1 MAKKKIGSNSYKKDT
16 IATKIDDNKSSFEIK
31 RKSNPIINIFLVLS
45 LISSISYFVTI
56 LIFKQNDLNIISE
69 LISMLLVIIFNVFFI
84 CTSINNGRK
93 NNTSL
98 LFSIFFLIIY
108 NVFGIVT
115 SSGVIN
121 IQSVNKLDDF
131 TGRSLVDV
139 VKWADK
145 NDINLVQNYEYSD
158 MVPEYHIIGQKE
170 EVGKSIKD
178 IDSLTVVVS
187 EGANPNKEV
196 IVPNMVTWNCDK
208 VLEFIEKNKLSN
220 VEVSFIVSDKVKD
233 TVIEQSKSGNM
244 ARNEELKLTFSL
256 GEGDEISDTKLS
268 DLTNMSKFKA
278 EFYLKRHAI
287 NYEIKREFSNKIKR
301 DYVMAQSIKPG
312 TVIKAN
318 SEDKV
323 IITISRGEEIKAPN
337 LTSMSMA
344 EITDWVIKNR
354 LKLEFS
360 EKYDDSVDDNKVIS
374 ANYKKGDIIE
384 QGSLISIVI
393 SKGKIIMPGVSNL
406 SEFKDWAEKY
416 GINYQEEHQFSENV
430 SIGEIISYS
439 HKTGDVIKNND
450 TVTVI
455 ISDGKEIE
463 VPNLVGMNKSDIIS
477 KLNKLNLKYSF
488 VYKYSSSVSKDKAIS
503 QSISS
508 GSKVSSG
515 TTVTVTLSNGK
526 APSGGS
532 SSNGGGSNNNGS
544 SSGGGSVTPPACD
557 KSKGSELNIQT
568 GSSGKDTKNM
578 ISQLNP
584 NHKFSWNLVNSCPN
598 GDSSPGTV
606 CVALDGVWKNYCDT
620 ISITI
625 VK

>member
-323 IITISRGEEIKAPN
+323 IITISRGEEIKVPN

>member
-16 IATKIDDNKSSFEIK
+16 IATKINDNKSSFESK

-121 IQSVNKLDDF
+121 IQSVNKLNDF

-323 IITISRGEEIKAPN
+323 IITISRGEEIKVPN

-374 ANYKKGDIIE
+374 SNYKKGDIIE

-544 SSGGGSVTPPACD
+544 SSGGGSVTHPACD

-568 GSSGKDTKNM
+568 GSSGNDTKNM

-584 NHKFSWNLVNSCPN
+584 NHKFSWNLVSSCPN

-606 CVALDGVWKNYCDT
+606 CVSLDGVWKNYCDT